1 MSDQTQRPAQRLGRT
16 IELLE
21 RERTQLQTVG
31 RALTSQEQ
39 RRIKAIE
46 QTLPCLRDT
55 RSRLEES
62 ALDGEPE
69 PPTPEPQPV
78 ASDGRYQGGN
88 QRIFVELRID
98 EAGSGIIS
106 ADIYRTDDGNRSYD
120 ASIRSNP
127 GERISRGAGSWE
139 IVGSDRDDN
148 RTTGRLYLKP
158 AGSHSSSL
166 IADLRLDSALGSL
179 PVGNSIHFTVDY
191 ASSRLR
197 SVGIELERE
206 ENIDPLPSYSLEGR
220 EVTMESALG
229 KAGFEVS
236 DVGQVSRIPKPDTPW
251 GNTQLH
257 TLMEDFAQA
266 SLQRPAWQLHL
277 LMLSRPSRQ
286 GLLGVM
292 FDTQQPLPR
301 QGSAVFAGEIER
313 RVSSDHF
320 PRKLLQTTVHELGHA
335 LNLVHRFERE
345 VGRADST
352 SFMNYDWRYK
362 GGDHRN
368 EFWSKFDFSFDDD
381 ELEFLRH
388 APHRAVIPGGKPFHS
403 VNYWADGNG
412 GYKPYLPEQPIS
424 ILNLDLKPPQGGAVF
439 DFAQPVFLEV
449 TLSNRSGRTLD
460 LSPQWLDPKSGLLE
474 ILIRRRGENESR
486 SFIPVVERCY
496 DLSADT
502 ADSVPPGQSISN
514 NLNLTFGAAGF
525 PFAEPGEYQVT
536 ALLAFPDR
544 QNQRELVVRSNALR
558 IRVAY
563 PKSREEEN
571 DAMILQREDVG
582 LYFALG
588 GSQAL
593 PAARDALEEVRARRQ
608 GKGERITDPI
618 VANIVR
624 DEGID
629 TGRPYLRYRDGK
641 FSQQDG
647 DRARAAELLE
657 NLKGAA
663 LKAFDPHTAEQT
675 KKLAQKHRRAAGK

>member
-1 MSDQTQRPAQRLGRT
+1 R
-16 IELLE
+16 
-21 RERTQLQTVG
+21 
-31 RALTSQEQ
+31 
-39 RRIKAIE
+39 
-46 QTLPCLRDT
+46 
-55 RSRLEES
+55 
-62 ALDGEPE
+62 
-69 PPTPEPQPV
+69 
-78 ASDGRYQGGN
+78 
-88 QRIFVELRID
+88 
-98 EAGSGIIS
+98 
-106 ADIYRTDDGNRSYD
+106 
-120 ASIRSNP
+120 
-127 GERISRGAGSWE
+127 
-139 IVGSDRDDN
+139 
-148 RTTGRLYLKP
+148 
-158 AGSHSSSL
+158 
-166 IADLRLDSALGSL
+166 
-179 PVGNSIHFTVDY
+179 
-191 ASSRLR
+191 
-197 SVGIELERE
+197 
-206 ENIDPLPSYSLEGR
+206 
-220 EVTMESALG
+220 
-229 KAGFEVS
+229 
-236 DVGQVSRIPKPDTPW
+236 
-251 GNTQLH
+251 
-257 TLMEDFAQA
+257 
-266 SLQRPAWQLHL
+266 
-277 LMLSRPSRQ
+277 
-286 GLLGVM
+286 
-292 FDTQQPLPR
+292 
-301 QGSAVFAGEIER
+301 
-313 RVSSDHF
+313 
-320 PRKLLQTTVHELGHA
+320 
-335 LNLVHRFERE
+335 
-345 VGRADST
+345 
-352 SFMNYDWRYK
+352 
-362 GGDHRN
+362 
-368 EFWSKFDFSFDDD
+368 
-381 ELEFLRH
+381 
-388 APHRAVIPGGKPFHS
+388 FHS
-403 VNYWADGNG
+403 VNYWADGRG
-412 GYKPYLPEQPIS
+412 GYVPYLPEQPIS
-424 ILNLDLKPPQGGAVF
+424 ILDLQLQAPQGGQVF